1 MTGQTVTFLSQKEN
15 RMKRTT
21 WARARIMTVA
31 TLTVAFSATI
41 NRAENESIGILVK
54 GNNAFA
60 LNIYRKIAATEGNLL
75 FSPYSLSSALAMTSA
90 GARENTAKE
99 LKDTLQF
106 QLDQDQLPSV
116 FKELNKTITTQAR
129 KTGQKVL
136 IANGLCLTSGD
147 VSKEFK
153 DILLDKYEA
162 KLFSGRLD
170 EINEWVKIKTE
181 GKIDKIL
188 EKIAPDSV
196 CVLINA
202 IYFKGTWKLQF
213 KKSQTHQAPFNLSPK
228 KTINIPLMY
237 QRGMHKLMT
246 KETFQAVVLPYTGD
260 GLSMIVLLPTKVG
273 NLQLLEKQLT
283 ADALAE
289 WVTEIDKQPVQE
301 IDLFLPKFKLSAGY
315 DMISPCKE
323 LGITDAFDKAKA
335 DFSGMAWNKENLW
348 IAQIKHKT
356 FIDVNEVGTEAF
368 AATVIEVQT
377 ESIPS
382 YPVFRAD
389 HPFIFIIR
397 DNVTGA
403 LLFIGRVVNPSAT

>member
-1 MTGQTVTFLSQKEN
+1 
-15 RMKRTT
+15 
-21 WARARIMTVA
+21 MTVA

-237 QRGMHKLMT
+237 QRGMHKLNW
-246 KETFQAVVLPYTGD
+246 V
-260 GLSMIVLLPTKVG
+260 
-273 NLQLLEKQLT
+273 
-283 ADALAE
+283 AD
-289 WVTEIDKQPVQE
+289 
-301 IDLFLPKFKLSAGY
+301 
-315 DMISPCKE
+315 
-323 LGITDAFDKAKA
+323 
-335 DFSGMAWNKENLW
+335 
-348 IAQIKHKT
+348 
-356 FIDVNEVGTEAF
+356 
-368 AATVIEVQT
+368 
-377 ESIPS
+377 
-382 YPVFRAD
+382 
-389 HPFIFIIR
+389 
-397 DNVTGA
+397 
-403 LLFIGRVVNPSAT
+403 